1 MVELAQHIISC
12 LLGLSVS
19 AGFIALILKAHRLY
33 KRPSREEEL
42 HHTHKVSI
50 PRFGGIALAVAFV
63 SVIWLFRIESNP
75 HSTDGVASPPKSA
88 RGLAHSKTLRFAG
101 SRRNSRQRFGLRR
114 PSVAFPKS
122 SPSRRFTVGLGTRAL
137 SFPTAHDLAR

>member
-1 MVELAQHIISC
+1 MVELAQHIMSC

-19 AGFIALILKAHRLY
+19 AGFIALMLKAHRLY

-63 SVIWLFRIESNP
+63 SVIWLFRGIIDIVTLKKAE
-75 HSTDGVASPPKSA
+75 KA
-88 RGLAHSKTLRFAG
+88 RKTAKINGLSHG
-101 SRRNSRQRFGLRR
+101 GGL
-114 PSVAFPKS
+114 
-122 SPSRRFTVGLGTRAL
+122 
-137 SFPTAHDLAR
+137 

>member
-1 MVELAQHIISC
+1 MVELAQHIMSC

-19 AGFIALILKAHRLY
+19 AGFIAPILKAHRLY
-33 KRPSREEEL
+33 KWPSREEEL

-75 HSTDGVASPPKSA
+75 HSTDGVASPPKA
-88 RGLAHSKTLRFAG
+88 PEGWRTPRRFALPG
-101 SRRNSRQRFGLRR
+101 VAGIRASVLDCGGP
-114 PSVAFPKS
+114 PSLFPNRHLHAA
-122 SPSRRFTVGLGTRAL
+122 SP
-137 SFPTAHDLAR
+137 LASEPAP